1 MNTRNIFVIDRR
13 TLLIG
18 AGVAGGLFSAGG
30 ALIVPRGDLL
40 ADGANNPASGAFKAA
55 LDEIIGSGKPIE
67 GKIKLTL
74 PDIFEN
80 GNTVPFTIAVESPMS
95 EASYVKEIT
104 ILSTGNPVVRIAT
117 FHLGPWSGEA
127 IVSGRLR
134 LARSQDVY
142 VLGVLNDASVLLAKQ
157 FVKVT
162 IGGCGA

>member
-1 MNTRNIFVIDRR
+1 M
-13 TLLIG
+13 
-18 AGVAGGLFSAGG
+18 
-30 ALIVPRGDLL
+30 
-40 ADGANNPASGAFKAA
+40 
-55 LDEIIGSGKPIE
+55 DEIVGSGTPSE

-95 EASYVKEIT
+95 DETYVKEIT
-104 ILSTGNPVVRIAT
+104 ILSTRNPAARIAT

-142 VLGVLNDASVLLAKQ
+142 VLAALNDASVLVTKQ